1 MKKSLIA
8 ILVFVGISSGIKAQT
23 IKGGL
28 EAFVREHTV
37 YPPYSLQNCIQ
48 GTVQISFKL
57 DGKGL
62 VYHSEIRNGIGTDLD
77 QEALR
82 LIRMSS
88 GKWTVP
94 AGYDTA
100 LVLKVPVSFSLSGY
114 NCDLKSPQEI
124 SRAIAAYKVN
134 EGLTNAVLN
143 FYRNKE
149 KGIFNEADEPKMLAI
164 KKDLGYDDEYLQ
176 SKIQDAKA
184 KLKQKDRQGAC
195 EDLLFVKNMGSPLA
209 DDLLKQY
216 CN

>member
-1 MKKSLIA
+1 MKVLIA
-8 ILVFVGISSGIKAQT
+8 ILIFTGIGAGIKAQT

-28 EAFVREHTV
+28 EPFVREHTV

-57 DGKGL
+57 DGKGV
-62 VYHSEIRNGIGTDLD
+62 VYHSEVRSGIGTDLD
-77 QEALR
+77 DEALR
-82 LIRMSS
+82 LIRMTS
-88 GKWTVP
+88 GKWVVP

-100 LVLKVPVSFSLSGY
+100 VVLKVPVNFTLSGY
-114 NCDLKSPQEI
+114 NCDLKSPQDI
-124 SRAIAAYKVN
+124 ARAIAAYKAN

-149 KGIFNEADEPKMLAI
+149 KGIYNEADEPKMLAI
-164 KKDLGYDDEYLQ
+164 KKELGYDDEFLQ

-184 KLKQKDRQGAC
+184 KLKQKDKQGAC
-195 EDLLFVKNMGSPLA
+195 EDLLFVKHMGSDLA
-209 DDLLKQY
+209 DELLKQY